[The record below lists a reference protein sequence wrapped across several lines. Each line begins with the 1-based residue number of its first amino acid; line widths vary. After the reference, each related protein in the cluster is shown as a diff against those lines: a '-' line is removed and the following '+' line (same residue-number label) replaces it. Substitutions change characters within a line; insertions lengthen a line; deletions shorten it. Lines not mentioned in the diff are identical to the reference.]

1 MNSWDNI
8 NVIKNYARLYSYLF
22 LQDSNGSSWNL
33 YRQYGYVPLN
43 YVIDNDANQTVRFW
57 MEGFNEPTI
66 RYYIEQALGV
76 EEDETGSRQRA
87 TSTSLLQNYP
97 NPFSHTTTIPYSLP
111 GRRGDTETR
120 RGGEVSTYQ
129 LINLSVYD
137 LSGRL
142 VATLVDGPEEAGSHT
157 VRWDGRDSSGNQ
169 VGSGIY
175 FYQLTTG
182 DYSAC
187 RRLAVLR

>member
-1 MNSWDNI
+1 MNSWDNLS
-8 NVIKNYARLYSYLF
+8 VIKNYARQYSYIF

-43 YVIDNDANQTVRFW
+43 YVIDNDGNQTVRFW

-76 EEDETGSRQRA
+76 EEDETGGREWTISN
-87 TSTSLLQNYP
+87 SLLQNYP
-97 NPFSHTTTIPYSLP
+97 NPFGAGGTTIAFGLGRSASDASL
-111 GRRGDTETR
+111 R
-120 RGGEVSTYQ
+120 
-129 LINLSVYD
+129 IYD
-137 LSGRL
+137 ITGKL
-142 VATLVDGPEEAGSHT
+142 VTALVDGPRESGSHT
-157 VRWDGRDSSGNQ
+157 VRWDGRDSSGND

-175 FYQLTTG
+175 FYQLTTA

-187 RRLAVLR
+187 RRMMVVR